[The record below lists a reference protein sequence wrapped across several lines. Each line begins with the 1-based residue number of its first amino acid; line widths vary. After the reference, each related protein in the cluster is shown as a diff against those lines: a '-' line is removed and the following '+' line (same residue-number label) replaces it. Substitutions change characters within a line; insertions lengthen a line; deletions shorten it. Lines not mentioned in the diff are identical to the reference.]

1 MRYKVYCDDSLIFD
15 TQREDLKLFEPQLD
29 LEVNKTGSF
38 TFTIDSAH
46 PHYDRLKKLKSIIRV
61 YQDNYL
67 LFRGRILN
75 DGQGW
80 YNEKQVSCEG
90 ELAFLLDS
98 IQRPYDFQSGENH
111 TTISELF
118 THFITNHNA
127 QVDADKQFKVGNI
140 TVVDENDYIVRADST
155 YLNTWESIEKK
166 LIDSF
171 GGYLWVRH
179 ESDGNY
185 IDYLSDF
192 TTLSPQ
198 AIEFGKNLLSLTK
211 TVKGEN
217 ITTALIP
224 LGAKITG
231 EDGNETE
238 QRVMITDLADETSG
252 DIRKTN
258 DYVYSIS
265 AVEQYGYIFKS
276 QTWDDVTE
284 ATNLLRKAKT
294 QLAGDINLSASIELS
309 AADLAAVDSD
319 IGAFHIGNYIKVKTT
334 PHGIDSNFLVKK
346 LSISL
351 LNPASNKMTVGAEY
365 ETFTEQSN
373 NINKNLGQ
381 ITQDVEEIKNDYAN
395 ITQDISQQ
403 ISSEI
408 SQSSDEILTRVS
420 EDYYLKSETDKL
432 VSSVSTEVS
441 QTKDEINIRFD
452 QFNQDIGDLQ
462 AGTDAKFQDISKY
475 IRFIDG
481 KIILGVVGNELILQ
495 QQNDRISFIQSG
507 SEVAYFSNNKLYV
520 TDGEFLNSMK
530 LGKFAFLPRA
540 NGNLSFVKVVD

>member
-46 PHYDRLKKLKSIIRV
+46 PHYDKLKKLKSIIKV

-111 TTISELF
+111 TTVSELF
-118 THFITNHNA
+118 TYFITNHNA
-127 QVDADKQFKVGNI
+127 QVDTDKQFKVGNI
-140 TVVDENDYIVRADST
+140 TVTDENDYIVRADST

-198 AIEFGKNLLSLTK
+198 AVEFGKNLLSLTK
-211 TVKGEN
+211 TIKGEN
-217 ITTALIP
+217 IATALIP
-224 LGAKITG
+224 LGAKIVG

-238 QRVMITDLADETSG
+238 QRVMITDLTDETSG
-252 DIRKTN
+252 DIRKKD
-258 DYVYSIS
+258 DYVYSVS

-284 ATNLLRKAKT
+284 ASNLLRKAKA
-294 QLAGDINLSASIELS
+294 QLAVDINLSASIELS

-351 LNPASNKMTVGAEY
+351 LNPASNKMTVGMEY

-373 NINKNLGQ
+373 NINKNLGKV
-381 ITQDVEEIKNDYAN
+381 TQDVEGIKNDYAN
-395 ITQDISQQ
+395 IAQDITQQ

-408 SQSSDEILTRVS
+408 SQSSDEILSRVS

-432 VSSVSTEVS
+432 IGSVSTEVS

-475 IRFIDG
+475 IRFVDG

-507 SEVAYFSNNKLYV
+507 NEVAYFSNNKLYV

>member
-1 MRYKVYCDDSLIFD
+1 MRYKVYCDESLIFD

-38 TFTIDSAH
+38 TFAIDSAH
-46 PHYDRLKKLKSIIRV
+46 PSYDKLKKLKSIIRV

-75 DGQGW
+75 DAQGW

-118 THFITNHNA
+118 TYFITNHNA

-140 TVVDENDYIVRADST
+140 TVVDENNYIVRADST

-179 ESDGNY
+179 EADGNY

-198 AIEFGKNLLSLTK
+198 AVEFGKNLLGLTK
-211 TVKGEN
+211 IVKGEN
-217 ITTALIP
+217 IATALIP
-224 LGAKITG
+224 LGAKIVR
-231 EDGNETE
+231 EDGSETE

-252 DIRKTN
+252 DIRKKD
-258 DYVYSIS
+258 DYVYSVS
-265 AVEQYGYIFKS
+265 AVEQYGYIFKT

-284 ATNLLRKAKT
+284 ADNLLRKAKT
-294 QLAGDINLSASIELS
+294 QVAADINLSASIELS
-309 AADLAAVDSD
+309 AADLAAADSD
-319 IGAFHIGNYIKVKTT
+319 IEAFHIGNYIKVKTT
-334 PHGIDSNFLVKK
+334 PHGINSNFLVKK

-351 LNPASNKMTVGAEY
+351 LNPASNKMTVGVEY

-373 NINKNLGQ
+373 NVNKNLGKV
-381 ITQDVEEIKNDYAN
+381 TQDIEEIKNDYTN

-408 SQSSDEILTRVS
+408 SQSSDEILSRVS

-432 VSSVSTEVS
+432 IDSVSTEVS

-475 IRFIDG
+475 IRFVDG

-507 SEVAYFSNNKLYV
+507 NEVAYFSNNKLYV

-530 LGKFAFLPRA
+530 LGKFAFLPRV